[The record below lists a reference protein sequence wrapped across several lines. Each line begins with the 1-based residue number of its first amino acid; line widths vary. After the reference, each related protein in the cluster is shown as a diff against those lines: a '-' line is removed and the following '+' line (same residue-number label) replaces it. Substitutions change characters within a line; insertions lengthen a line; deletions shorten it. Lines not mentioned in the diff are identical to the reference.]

1 MAAHRAESREDM
13 AAFRVQIHDD
23 MAAYRAEMHEEMA
36 AHRAE
41 TREDLNAFRAESR
54 EYMDAL
60 AARFDEGFRE
70 VRTDLRTWVTV
81 SIGLSAAVAVAT
93 IGGIVTIALVG

>member
-1 MAAHRAESREDM
+1 MAAFRVEIHEDLAAHRVQIHDDIAAYRAETREDM
-13 AAFRVQIHDD
+13 AAFR
-23 MAAYRAEMHEEMA
+23 
-36 AHRAE
+36 
-41 TREDLNAFRAESR
+41 TESR
-54 EYMDAL
+54 EYMETL

-70 VRTDLRTWVTV
+70 VRADLRTWVTV